1 MQDFSHLFGETDMRP
16 QHEGDAF
23 APEEHRIPKIPNQV
37 ETCGSVFVACSLVLN
52 SFLNRGQRRPLAG
65 LHRRPAFP
73 ADLKD
78 NSLTQTASCSCGS
91 GDKVESRAQ
100 DPPYT

>member
-1 MQDFSHLFGETDMRP
+1 MRP
-16 QHEGDAF
+16 QHEGEAF
-23 APEEHRIPKIPNQV
+23 APEEHRINKIPNQV
-37 ETCGSVFVACSLVLN
+37 ETCGSVFVACSLISVELI
-52 SFLNRGQRRPLAG
+52 SKPGPEAALAG
-65 LHRRPAFP
+65 LHSRPAFP

-78 NSLTQTASCSCGS
+78 NSMTQTASCSCGS